1 MSYSKEQMK
10 ELYEDDL
17 KAIYQEMLEEEK
29 ANLEEINKEWNVLKD
44 EMLRAIAKYDVATKG
59 GKKADLNTLNVE
71 IITKME
77 KFRTCNEDPV
87 REKKANEVEANI
99 KALEFLM
106 NL

>member
-29 ANLEEINKEWNVLKD
+29 ANLEKINEEWNVLKT

-77 KFRTCNEDPV
+77 KFRTCDEDSARV
-87 REKKANEVEANI
+87 QKAKEVKANI
-99 KALEFLM
+99 KALEFLIS
-106 NL
+106 L

>member
-10 ELYEDDL
+10 EQYVDDL
-17 KAIYQEMLEEEK
+17 KAIYREMLEEEK

-77 KFRTCNEDPV
+77 KFRTCDEDSV
-87 REKKANEVEANI
+87 RVQKANEVKANI
-99 KALEFLM
+99 KALEFLIS
-106 NL
+106 L